1 MFTDDIN
8 TTVNILGAVENLT
21 AGDPHVIQCEVHT
34 DQRVLL
40 NITWIGPNNN
50 TIVNDSRMS
59 VTTSNSVGYYHTST
73 LNFSPLSE
81 GDKGSYTCHVEIH
94 GNKHSASSKLS
105 VLSKCTLIAEQL
117 ATRYLL

>member
-1 MFTDDIN
+1 M
-8 TTVNILGAVENLT
+8 
-21 AGDPHVIQCEVHT
+21 GDPHVIQCEVHT

-40 NITWIGPNNN
+40 NITWTGPNNN

-59 VTTSNSVGYYHTST
+59 VTTSNSLGHYHTST

-94 GNKHSASSKLS
+94 GNKNSASLKLS
-105 VLSKCTLIAEQL
+105 VLSKCTFIAKQL